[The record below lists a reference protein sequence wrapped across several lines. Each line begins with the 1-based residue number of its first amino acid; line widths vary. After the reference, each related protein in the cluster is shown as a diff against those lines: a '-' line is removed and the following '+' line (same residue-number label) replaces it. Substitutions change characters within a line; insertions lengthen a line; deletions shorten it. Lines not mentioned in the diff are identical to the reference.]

1 MKDIQDTWAK
11 KAKNEGYRSRASY
24 KLIQINHTHNLIEQA
39 DLIIELG
46 SAPGG
51 WSQVISKKKKTHT
64 KCLAIDILS
73 MEKINSID
81 FYKIDLYSDK
91 FAELSENLTK
101 KPDLILSDMSVNLS
115 GIKLVD
121 DEANLELNL
130 FCLNL
135 SKKILNKNGALLI
148 KTFSNQN
155 LKKIKKL
162 FEENFKKVVV
172 EKPPASKTS
181 SAEVYLLGLVP
192 K

>member
-24 KLIQINHTHNLIEQA
+24 KLIQINHTHKLIEQA
-39 DLIIELG
+39 DMIIELG

-51 WSQVISKKKKTHT
+51 WSQVISRKKKAHT
-64 KCLAIDILS
+64 KCIAIDLLS
-73 MEKINSID
+73 MQNVDAID

-91 FAELSENLTK
+91 FAKLMNGLPK

-135 SKKILNKNGALLI
+135 SKKLLNANGALLI

-155 LKKIKKL
+155 LKKLKKL
-162 FEENFKKVVV
+162 FNENFEKVVL

>member
-24 KLIQINHTHNLIEQA
+24 KLIQINQTHKLIEQA

-51 WSQVISKKKKTHT
+51 WSQVISNKKKTHT
-64 KCLAIDILS
+64 KCLAIDILY

-81 FYKIDLYSDK
+81 FYKIDLYSDE

-135 SKKILNKNGALLI
+135 SKKILSKKGALLI

-162 FEENFKKVVV
+162 FEENFEKVVV